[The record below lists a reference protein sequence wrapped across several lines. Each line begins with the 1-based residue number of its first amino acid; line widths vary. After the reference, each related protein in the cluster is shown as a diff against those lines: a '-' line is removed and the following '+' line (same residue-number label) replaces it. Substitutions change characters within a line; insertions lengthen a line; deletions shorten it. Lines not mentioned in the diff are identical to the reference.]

1 MLPSR
6 ALRVPWKMVLL
17 YQENSSIWITSFEIE
32 YVEKARKAVDGK
44 KDVELRPIQV
54 CGVNRKSFNP

>member
-1 MLPSR
+1 
-6 ALRVPWKMVLL
+6 MVLL

>member
-1 MLPSR
+1 MEAKEDAQMKITSAMRLKS
-6 ALRVPWKMVLL
+6 A
-17 YQENSSIWITSFEIE
+17 IWIMSFEIE